1 MQALQGHV
9 PSAVKHL
16 TSTGRLANSTQLS
29 LVIALPLRNAMALS
43 NLLQQIYDPASPDYR
58 HYLTR
63 AEFTERF
70 GPTARDYQAVV
81 AFAKANHL
89 VVTATHPN
97 RLLLDVSGTAAAVE
111 KALHVTLET
120 YQDPT
125 ANREFYAPDRE
136 PALDLSVPVVHI
148 GGLDNYALPRP
159 HVHAT
164 RMVSGQSVLGN
175 GGSGPSG
182 AYMGSDFRAA
192 YVPNTVLDGSGQ
204 VVGLL
209 EFDGYLPSDIAY
221 YEQAAKL
228 RNVPLQ
234 NVLIDGFSGNPSGTG
249 GQVEV
254 SLDIDMAISMATNLS
269 KVMVYETGQGG
280 SWDDMLNRMA
290 DDNLARQ
297 LSCSWYIP
305 GGTAD
310 AVADAIFQQM
320 AAQGQSFFNASG
332 DEDAYTGLISF
343 PGDSPYITQVG
354 GTTLTTSGPGGAW
367 VSETVWNWGVEYGE
381 DGVGSSGG
389 ISTQYGIPTWQTNIT
404 MASNGGSTTQRNTP
418 DVAMTADNVY
428 VRSDGMNMWVG
439 GTSCAAPLWAGF
451 AALVNQQATRTS
463 QPEIGFINPAL
474 AAIGSGANYTTVFH
488 DITTG
493 NNTWSESPTQFYAV
507 QGYDLCTGWGT
518 PAGQSLIDA
527 LANPEPLAIQPA
539 SGFSAVGGVGGP
551 FSVTSQE
558 YCLTN
563 LGTNTLTWSLS
574 NTSSWL
580 HVSGSGGT
588 LRPGGAAAMV
598 TISLNEVASN
608 LVAGAYCAT
617 AWFTNVNDQSGQSR
631 EFSLSVI
638 APPSIVQ
645 QPTNQAVL
653 EGAAALFSVQ
663 TAGGMPLVYQWQFN
677 GTNLT
682 DGAGLSGSAT
692 ADLTISPVSAANVG
706 IYTVVVT
713 NFAGTVTSSNVA
725 LTIVPS
731 APVITSQPTNQ
742 TVYADVNVQFAVSV
756 VGTSPYSY
764 QWNFNGTNLTG
775 ATNATLT
782 LADVQ
787 LDQSGDYSVLV
798 SNLYGTTNSAAA
810 VLTVNP
816 PPPCDPVPS
825 GIVAWW
831 RAEDNGLDGVG
842 GNNGTLMNGTTFTNG
857 EVGTAFNLN
866 GINNYVLAN
875 PSSLSSL
882 DVGQGGGLTFEGW
895 INPNTTSVQMPIIEY
910 ERVLGSWNGVDIGIL
925 IYINLPP
932 GSGNGPGSIMAD
944 FADTEQA
951 GHLITSVGGLIVPGV
966 WQHIAVTY
974 DKASGMAMIYL
985 NGSVVTQSNLGT
997 FTPQTSFTNLLLGA
1011 RTFMGSPTAPSD
1023 KFSGGMDELSVY
1035 NRALSENEIA
1045 AIYQAGSEGKC
1056 FTPTPP
1062 AITAQPTN
1070 ETVVVG
1076 AVAAFSVAASGTP
1089 PLNYQWNF
1097 NGTNLTGATNATL
1110 TLADVQLDQSGDYS
1124 VLVSNLYGT
1133 TNSAAAVLTV
1143 NPPPP
1148 CDPVPSGIVAWWRAE
1163 DNGLD
1168 GVGGNNGTL
1177 MNGTTF
1183 TNGEVGTAFNLNG
1196 INNYV
1201 LANPSSLSSLD
1212 VGQGGG
1218 LTFEGWI
1225 NPNTTSVQM
1234 PIIEYERVLGSWNGV
1249 DIGILI
1255 YINLP
1260 PGSGNG
1266 PGSIMADFAD
1276 TEQAGHLIT
1285 SVGGLIVPGVWQ
1297 HIAVTYD
1304 KASGMAMIY
1313 LNGSVVTQS
1322 NLGTFTPQ
1330 TSFTNLLLGARTFMG
1345 SPTAPSDKFSG
1356 GMDELSVYNRAL
1368 SENEIAAIYQAGSE
1382 GKCFTPTPPAITA
1395 QPTNETVVVGAVAAF
1410 SVAASGTPPLNY
1422 QWSFN
1427 GTNLVGATNA
1437 TLTLTDVQS
1446 DQSGDYS
1453 VLVSNLYGATNSAAA
1468 VLTVYWLPP
1477 AIITQPSNQT
1487 VAVDGTATF
1496 SVVAVGTPPLSYQW
1510 SFNGTNLAG
1519 ATNATL
1525 ALTDVQLDQ
1534 SGDYSVLVSNLY
1546 GATNSAEAVLTVYGI
1561 PPTIMTQPSSE
1572 TVVVGGAA
1580 SFSVAAVGTPPLGY
1594 QWNFNGTN
1602 LIGAT
1607 NAMLTLSDVQLG
1619 QSGDYSVLVTNTF
1632 GSIKSAIAILTV
1644 NLPPSC
1650 DPAPAGLVAWWAAE
1664 SNALDSV
1671 LGNNGTL
1678 KNGTTFT
1685 NGEVGMAFNLNGV
1698 NNYVLAN
1705 PSSPSN
1711 LNVGLGTGLT
1721 FEGWINPNTTG
1732 VQMPIFEYERVLGSG
1747 NGADVGILFYIN
1759 LPPSGGNGPGSIMAN
1774 LVDVNQ
1780 MPHSVVSE
1788 GNLVASGIWQH
1799 IALTYD
1805 KASGLA
1811 VLYLDGVNVFNATIG
1826 SFTPQTSFTN
1836 LLIGGRTFGG
1846 SAAAPSD
1853 KFSGLID
1860 EISLYNRALSSNE
1873 IAAIYQA
1880 GSGGKCPL
1888 PPTIY
1893 SQPTNQTVNA
1903 KGTAKFT
1910 VGVVGTPMLKYQWS
1924 FNGTNLVTGTNATL
1938 TVTNVQLSNA
1948 GSYSVLVVNN
1958 YGFTNSAGAVL
1969 VVQAAPTITSQPTN
1983 QTVAAGGSATFCVT
1997 ASGTSPLSYQW
2008 QFNGSNIGG
2017 ATNSL
2022 LVLENVQF
2030 ADGGYYSVQVTNR
2043 FGSVLSTYAGLTV
2056 QAPPV
2061 ITTQPADQTIPVG
2074 GTAIFSSVATGSL
2087 PMSYQWVFDGPTNLT
2102 SGDNDT
2108 TLIIFAVQPAN
2119 AGACA
2124 LIVSNA
2130 FGVTISSNAILT
2142 VIDTLDHFNWSTI
2155 PSPRFVNAPFSVTIQ
2170 AVDSVNQVFTNFTGT
2185 VSLTAVDGTAVVP
2198 SSSGNFVQGVWGGS
2212 LTIPQTDSNLVLEA
2226 DDGTGQTGL
2235 ANPFNVVMPPALSV
2249 ARSGGML
2256 FVFWPVEPGGFELN
2270 TTTNLVSPQWTPVGG
2285 VPIQIGN
2292 QYLETFQFDTNNQL
2306 YRLQYTLP

>member
-1 MQALQGHV
+1 MKQLFGSFSGAKLIRFRVSGRLRRGWWLAALCGALSVQGAEMQALQGHV

-367 VSETVWNWGVEYGE
+367 VSETVWNWGVEYDE

-756 VGTSPYSY
+756 VGTSPYS
-764 QWNFNGTNLTG
+764 
-775 ATNATLT
+775 
-782 LADVQ
+782 
-787 LDQSGDYSVLV
+787 
-798 SNLYGTTNSAAA
+798 
-810 VLTVNP
+810 
-816 PPPCDPVPS
+816 
-825 GIVAWW
+825 
-831 RAEDNGLDGVG
+831 
-842 GNNGTLMNGTTFTNG
+842 
-857 EVGTAFNLN
+857 
-866 GINNYVLAN
+866 
-875 PSSLSSL
+875 
-882 DVGQGGGLTFEGW
+882 
-895 INPNTTSVQMPIIEY
+895 
-910 ERVLGSWNGVDIGIL
+910 
-925 IYINLPP
+925 
-932 GSGNGPGSIMAD
+932 
-944 FADTEQA
+944 
-951 GHLITSVGGLIVPGV
+951 
-966 WQHIAVTY
+966 
-974 DKASGMAMIYL
+974 
-985 NGSVVTQSNLGT
+985 
-997 FTPQTSFTNLLLGA
+997 
-1011 RTFMGSPTAPSD
+1011 
-1023 KFSGGMDELSVY
+1023 
-1035 NRALSENEIA
+1035 
-1045 AIYQAGSEGKC
+1045 
-1056 FTPTPP
+1056 
-1062 AITAQPTN
+1062 
-1070 ETVVVG
+1070 
-1076 AVAAFSVAASGTP
+1076 
-1089 PLNYQWNF
+1089 YQWNF